1 MKKFV
6 SLLLVLM
13 LAIVPFSAVNAA
25 TFTPGEYEATAQG
38 FGGDVTVK
46 ATIDNGTITALTVET
61 PDETAGLGQKCS
73 DAEFTSQFF
82 GKAIP
87 VELG

>member
-1 MKKFV
+1 M
-6 SLLLVLM
+6 
-13 LAIVPFSAVNAA
+13 
-25 TFTPGEYEATAQG
+25 TATAKG

-61 PDETAGLGQKCS
+61 PDETAGRTEKCA
-73 DAEFTSQFF
+73 DAEFTSQFI

-87 VELG
+87 SSWARTWTR